1 MINLQGKKIKY
12 YVKNVYGTDRFY
24 LNDPKEARNLQRL
37 NKDKSMSEEQMEALR
52 ELAEIDFQQI
62 LPHKKTPM

>member
-37 NKDKSMSEEQMEALR
+37 TKDKTMSEEQMEALR
-52 ELAEIDFQQI
+52 ELAGINFQQI
-62 LPHKKTPM
+62 LPEKETPM